1 MRKHTKRIEI
11 FILAGI
17 LVLAVT
23 VRMYRITNP
32 IADWHSFRQADTA
45 SVTREFVKNGINL
58 LVPTYQDLSNIQ
70 SGKDNPKGYRMVE
83 FPLMNAITAVLIQ
96 VFQLQRSEVIVG
108 RLVSV
113 TYSLIALLALYM
125 LVRLWSGKT
134 AAVAAA
140 LAFTLL
146 PYSVY
151 YSRTILPD
159 VPFIACLTVALA
171 AASYWV
177 RRGKSLLF
185 WVAALS
191 FAEALLHKPY
201 GLFFIPLFAYIFL
214 QKWGWKTFH
223 MWQPYVLT
231 LVSLTPMVLWR
242 NWIRKFPEGIPASDW
257 LFNKDNIRLTG
268 AFFHWVFEV
277 RIATLIL
284 GIGLVVPV
292 VFALMKRGK
301 DLMFYWIW
309 GVCLIAY
316 VVVIAGG
323 NVQHDYYQIVF
334 LPFLCAAIGRGVA
347 GLWFLQPRY
356 LSRPAAILG
365 LITLTVF
372 SVFVSWYTVRGYFN
386 VNHWEIVEAGKAAD
400 KMLPPDA
407 KVIAPYNGD
416 TAFLFQ
422 TNRRGWPLG
431 FDIQDKIDKGAQYYV
446 STTMDDETRMLMKQY
461 VVLET
466 TPKYTIIDLQ
476 KKRQ

>member
-1 MRKHTKRIEI
+1 MRTHIQRAEI
-11 FILAGI
+11 VILVI
-17 LVLAVT
+17 LLVLAAT
-23 VRMYRITNP
+23 VRMYRISNP

-83 FPLMNAITAVLIQ
+83 FPLMNALTAVLIQ
-96 VFQLQRSEVIVG
+96 VFHLQQSEVIVG

-113 TYSLIALLALYM
+113 AYSLIALVALYG

-134 AAVAAA
+134 SAVAAS
-140 LAFTLL
+140 LAFALL

-159 VPFIACLTVALA
+159 VPFIACITVALA
-171 AASYWV
+171 FASYWV
-177 RRGKSLLF
+177 QNKKSVFF
-185 WVAALS
+185 WIATLS
-191 FAEALLHKPY
+191 FAEALLHKPF
-201 GLFFIPLFAYIFL
+201 GVFFIPLFTYIFL
-214 QKWGWKTFH
+214 QKWGWKTFR
-223 MWQPYVLT
+223 MWQPYVFA
-231 LVSLTPMVLWR
+231 LVSLLPLVLWR
-242 NWIRKFPEGIPASDW
+242 NWIQQFPEGIPASDW
-257 LFNKDNIRLTG
+257 LLNKDNIRLTG
-268 AFFHWVFEV
+268 AFFHWIFEV

-284 GIGLVVPV
+284 GIGMVAPV
-292 VFALMKRGK
+292 VFALMKKGK
-301 DLMFYWIW
+301 DLMFYWVW
-309 GVCLIAY
+309 GACLVAY
-316 VVVIAGG
+316 AVVIAGG

-347 GLWFLQPRY
+347 GLLFLQQKY
-356 LSRPAAILG
+356 LSRPATILG
-365 LITLTVF
+365 LITLAVF
-372 SVFVSWYTVRGYFN
+372 SLFVSWYTVRGYFN

-407 KVIAPYNGD
+407 QVIAPYNGD

-446 STTMDDETRMLMKQY
+446 STTMDDETNMLMKQY
-461 VVLET
+461 VVLEI

-476 KKRQ
+476 KKRR